1 MSSTLRD
8 FQELVTHSLGD
19 GLLTARARENLLACA
34 QRLPCVARTL
44 LECRLI
50 ASDDRVDLSQSFLRE
65 DSDALNACLQQ
76 LVPEDQRWMPV
87 LQFVEAWRVPGSLL
101 QRAITGVWFEFDLQA
116 GSGSSPM
123 LPGLFLHF
131 APLDS
136 GEVTL
141 AQLRQALVLAM
152 NILGAGETP
161 LAFLQ
166 ALDTCVEKLP
176 AHVVPSYVGLMLSR
190 QPFSLRAQ
198 FSGFTRNS
206 LLEFLHAL
214 RFDAVPESF
223 WAALELSEKY
233 FHAFVFC
240 IDLMPE
246 MSARLGIELFPR
258 QYRDGMNDAGFLE
271 DLVSQGLCSEE
282 KRDGVLAWPGRIQPG
297 EVDKNWPEQLLIQS
311 LARPIDEFGLIDRH
325 INHYKF
331 VANPEQPVE
340 AKIYL
345 AANHLWASFTGDN
358 AAARDA

>member
-8 FQELVTHSLGD
+8 FHELVTHSLGTE
-19 GLLTARARENLLACA
+19 LLTARARESLLACA

-44 LECRLI
+44 LECRLA
-50 ASDDRVDLSQSFLRE
+50 ASDDSVDLSQSFLRE

-76 LVPEDQRWMPV
+76 LVPEDQRWMSV
-87 LQFVEAWRVPGSLL
+87 LQFVEAWRVPESVLR
-101 QRAITGVWFEFDLQA
+101 RAVTGVWFEFDLQP
-116 GSGSSPM
+116 GPGCSPV
-123 LPGLFLHF
+123 LPCLFLQF

-136 GEVTL
+136 KEITL
-141 AQLRQALVLAM
+141 AELRRALALAM
-152 NILGAGETP
+152 DILGAGETP
-161 LAFLQ
+161 LAFLH

-190 QPFSLRAQ
+190 QPFALRAQ

-206 LLEFLHAL
+206 LLEFLDAL
-214 RFDAVPESF
+214 RFDAVPEAF

-233 FHAFVFC
+233 FHSFVFC

-246 MSARLGIELFPR
+246 ISVRLGMELFPR
-258 QYRDGMNDAGFLE
+258 QYRDGMNDAVFLE
-271 DLVSQGLCSEE
+271 ELVSRGLSSEE
-282 KRDGVLAWPGRIQPG
+282 KRDGALAWPGRIQPG
-297 EVDKNWPEQLLIQS
+297 EVDQNWPEQLLIQS

-325 INHYKF
+325 INHYKL
-331 VANPEQPVE
+331 VSTPEQPVE

-358 AAARDA
+358 ASARDA